1 MINSSN
7 DRPTPSTQRSIG
19 ELVASIKA
27 EVTGVVQQQ
36 LDIAK
41 KEVTNIAVKAGAV
54 AALAAV
60 LLFFLVSAWVMFLFF
75 AAWGL
80 VALGLPAWASFLII
94 CGVLVLLGAILGGI
108 AFVIV
113 KKITAP
119 ETTIETT
126 QSAVQAVQG
135 KRREN
140 SVDYDDAFEELYG
153 KRVENSDDSRV
164 EAGSHAV
171 STKEKETSAA

>member
-1 MINSSN
+1 MINSSH
-7 DRPTPSTQRSIG
+7 DRPNQSTQRSIG
-19 ELVASIKA
+19 ELVASIKG

-36 LDIAK
+36 VEIAK
-41 KEVTNIAVKAGAV
+41 KELTALAVKAGAV

-60 LLFFLVSAWVMFLFF
+60 LVFFLLSAWVMFLFF

-80 VALGLPAWASFLII
+80 VALGVPAWGAFLIV
-94 CGVLVLLGAILGGI
+94 CGVLVLLGAILGLI

-119 ETTIETT
+119 KTTIETSQT
-126 QSAVQAVQG
+126 AVQALQG

-153 KRVENSDDSRV
+153 KRSATADTQAD
-164 EAGSHAV
+164 AGSHKVEA
-171 STKEKETSAA
+171 